1 MATHPSIL
9 AWRIPWIEE
18 PGGLQS
24 TGSQKLRLTLYAHT
38 QPAAEAT
45 TQKGKGQR
53 LQRSEAE
60 LCVCRLPDFQINF
73 SVKEVL
79 PVTLLLSPGCS
90 HVFLWG
96 HKALQ

>member
-9 AWRIPWIEE
+9 AWRIPGIEE

-45 TQKGKGQR
+45 TQRKAKAR
-53 LQRSEAE
+53 DYREVKLNSAFVDYLTFRS
-60 LCVCRLPDFQINF
+60 I
-73 SVKEVL
+73 
-79 PVTLLLSPGCS
+79 
-90 HVFLWG
+90 FL
-96 HKALQ
+96 